1 MLPLLSLRAL
11 TDWITIILSQ
21 NSPFLN
27 EKSRHR
33 ETPAAPKLPA
43 FLCACFLVK
52 GLGEFEP
59 TDEADEDLFF
69 GEDGYSFNH
78 SVYQGVGI
86 LRKVESFCGD
96 EGHDFLGFVFSAHIL
111 LGIQFRMFFHLPQ
124 LEHFVADLLD
134 SQISDFTLIH
144 RKQPVQVLVQIVEP
158 VFYHEGIDCGIFST
172 DTVYKCFLQGVGL
185 FFWWP

>member
-1 MLPLLSLRAL
+1 MV
-11 TDWITIILSQ
+11 
-21 NSPFLN
+21 
-27 EKSRHR
+27 
-33 ETPAAPKLPA
+33 A
-43 FLCACFLVK
+43 FFYARRF
-52 GLGEFEP
+52 
-59 TDEADEDLFF
+59 
-69 GEDGYSFNH
+69 DGY
-78 SVYQGVGI
+78 GV
-86 LRKVESFCGD
+86 LRKVEIFCGD
-96 EGHDFLGFVFSAHIL
+96 EFHDLPGLVFSAHIL

>member
-1 MLPLLSLRAL
+1 M
-11 TDWITIILSQ
+11 
-21 NSPFLN
+21 
-27 EKSRHR
+27 
-33 ETPAAPKLPA
+33 
-43 FLCACFLVK
+43 K
-52 GLGEFEP
+52 GLREFKP
-59 TDEADEDLFF
+59 TDEADADLFF
-69 GEDGYSFNH
+69 GEDGYSFDH
-78 SVYQGVGI
+78 PVHQGVGI
-86 LRKVESFCGD
+86 LRKVEIFCGD
-96 EGHDFLGFVFSAHIL
+96 EFHDLPGLVFSAHIL

-172 DTVYKCFLQGVGL
+172 DDTVYKCFLQGVGL